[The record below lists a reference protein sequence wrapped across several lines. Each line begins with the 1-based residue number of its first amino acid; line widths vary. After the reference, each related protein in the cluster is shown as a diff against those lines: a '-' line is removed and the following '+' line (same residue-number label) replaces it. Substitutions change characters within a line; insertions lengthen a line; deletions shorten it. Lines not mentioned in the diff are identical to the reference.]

1 MTEPESRPSES
12 STFPEGRLRVA
23 PIAASTD
30 VRIIDIRMPF
40 GSMVVFMI
48 KWALAAIPAVII
60 LFFIVA
66 LFGGL
71 FAGLFSGISHSG
83 H

>member
-1 MTEPESRPSES
+1 MASKPELKPTET
-12 STFPEGRLRVA
+12 STFPEARLRVA
-23 PIAASTD
+23 PMAVSSTD

-48 KWALAAIPAVII
+48 KWALAAIPAVLI

-66 LFGGL
+66 TFGGL
-71 FAGLFSGISHSG
+71 FAGLFSHIG